1 VSSVFLSV
9 KSVIA
14 IPLSDRAIAERKI
27 IPSILHHVILN
38 LRKLINPFFNSKT
51 AVFLRSDLFPLDSR
65 TYVLHT
71 VGMEEERALNAAPAP
86 LAGLAALYGP
96 DAVPLALALT
106 AQIALQRPVWV
117 VDGGNRFDALWV
129 AEYIARSG
137 KPPEAILARIH
148 VSRAFTCHQ
157 MAERILSLPA
167 PGPEAGAG
175 EAAPLV
181 VLHLLDTFYD
191 ENVPLA
197 EARRLLG
204 ALWPFLRRRSR
215 SAPVALTLHP
225 PRSERVADRA
235 HFYSEILHRAD
246 RRVGPDLPSAS
257 PSPLPFPSMEKG
269 NLPRANWRMGPDRI
283 PEDHRGTHPL
293 PLPLLPEQGEEGEES
308 ASG

>member
-1 VSSVFLSV
+1 
-9 KSVIA
+9 
-14 IPLSDRAIAERKI
+14 
-27 IPSILHHVILN
+27 
-38 LRKLINPFFNSKT
+38 
-51 AVFLRSDLFPLDSR
+51 
-65 TYVLHT
+65 
-71 VGMEEERALNAAPAP
+71 MEEERALNAIPAP
-86 LAGLAALYGP
+86 PAGLAALYGP

-137 KPPEAILARIH
+137 KPPEPILARIH

-157 MAERILSLPA
+157 MAERILTLPA
-167 PGPEAGAG
+167 PGPDPGSETGAG

-204 ALWPFLRRRSR
+204 ALWPALRRRSR
-215 SAPVALTLHP
+215 GAPVAITLHP

-235 HFYSEILHRAD
+235 HFYSEILRRAD
-246 RRVGPDLPSAS
+246 RRVGPELPGRTADPPLRLPGLSVRADGR
-257 PSPLPFPSMEKG
+257 PPLP
-269 NLPRANWRMGPDRI
+269 RR
-283 PEDHRGTHPL
+283 
-293 PLPLLPEQGEEGEES
+293 
-308 ASG
+308 